1 MAAGIFSDNA
11 SPSETLIHCS
21 SFSFLGGKKG
31 NSIAETKG
39 LAQVHTADRRIMREP
54 GIHYTR
60 QVSQFS
66 ARCFFYETIQPQ
78 VTHSLAAY
86 LWQICPIPC
95 HSLSGPLLSFIFQT
109 GAPLLN
115 ILSDM
120 EGGIRIC
127 SAPGLVR
134 DLSFSF
140 L

>member
-11 SPSETLIHCS
+11 SPLEILIYCS
-21 SFSFLGGKKG
+21 LFSLGGGKKG
-31 NSIAETKG
+31 ICTTETKG
-39 LAQVHTADRRIMREP
+39 LAQVHRADRRIMREL
-54 GIHYTR
+54 GINYTR

-66 ARCFFYETIQPQ
+66 ARCFFYETIKPQ
-78 VTHSLAAY
+78 VTNSLAASP
-86 LWQICPIPC
+86 LQRCPVPC
-95 HSLSGPLLSFIFQT
+95 HSLSDPLLSFLFQT

-120 EGGIRIC
+120 EGGIHVC

-134 DLSFSF
+134 DPSFSF

>member
-1 MAAGIFSDNA
+1 MAVGIFSDNA
-11 SPSETLIHCS
+11 RPLETLIYCS
-21 SFSFLGGKKG
+21 SFSFWEGRRG
-31 NSIAETKG
+31 NSTTETKG
-39 LAQVHTADRRIMREP
+39 LAQVHTADRRIMRGL
-54 GIHYTR
+54 GINYTR
-60 QVSQFS
+60 QVSRFS

-86 LWQICPIPC
+86 PLQICPIPC

-115 ILSDM
+115 TLSDM
-120 EGGIRIC
+120 EGGICVC